1 MASKTINPTRME
13 LTRLKGRLKTATRGH
28 KLLKDKRDELMK
40 QFLEIVRRNRELRR
54 KVEEGLEK
62 ANAAFTVASAL
73 MSPEMLEQ
81 ALLYPKQSVELDMKY
96 QNIMSVNVPVYEFH
110 TKNEDPAEIYP
121 YGFAQTSGEL
131 DAALEALANVFS
143 DMLELAEALTDYT
156 IFYNGPKCGASA
168 PDHMHFQAG
177 NSDFLTIAPAIE
189 NAELKTIAADGDATL
204 SLVDTL
210 PVKVFVIDAADHS
223 AGERLFG
230 RLLEAMPVPEGER
243 EPMLNLLCYSTP
255 AGERLVV
262 IPRKRHRPACYGT
275 DNGCMLI
282 SPASVDVGG
291 VFITPRPED
300 FERMDQA
307 AIASILDEVCLTAE
321 EIGEI
326 ASHVR

>member
-1 MASKTINPTRME
+1 MAVDSNKIAGFFETQLVAWPMAAANFEALGGVKVKELDVNGMPFKVQFNPARMASS
-13 LTRLKGRLKTATRGH
+13 GA
-28 KLLKDKRDELMK
+28 
-40 QFLEIVRRNRELRR
+40 
-54 KVEEGLEK
+54 KV
-62 ANAAFTVASAL
+62 
-73 MSPEMLEQ
+73 
-81 ALLYPKQSVELDMKY
+81 
-96 QNIMSVNVPVYEFH
+96 
-110 TKNEDPAEIYP
+110 
-121 YGFAQTSGEL
+121 
-131 DAALEALANVFS
+131 DAASLKARPCFLCEKNRPEVQIGIEWN
-143 DMLELAEALTDYT
+143 DRYT
-156 IFYNGPKCGASA
+156 ILVNPFPIFHRHLTIPDTSHTDQLIAGRIADMMGLAAELNGYTVFYNGPRCGASA

>member
-1 MASKTINPTRME
+1 MAVDSNKIAGFFETQLAAWPMAAANFEALGGVKVKELDVNGMPFKVQFNPARMASS
-13 LTRLKGRLKTATRGH
+13 GA
-28 KLLKDKRDELMK
+28 
-40 QFLEIVRRNRELRR
+40 
-54 KVEEGLEK
+54 KV
-62 ANAAFTVASAL
+62 
-73 MSPEMLEQ
+73 
-81 ALLYPKQSVELDMKY
+81 
-96 QNIMSVNVPVYEFH
+96 
-110 TKNEDPAEIYP
+110 
-121 YGFAQTSGEL
+121 
-131 DAALEALANVFS
+131 DAASLKARPCFLCEKNRPE
-143 DMLELAEALTDYT
+143 DQIGIEWNDRYT
-156 IFYNGPKCGASA
+156 ILVNPFPIFHRHLTIPDTSHTDQLIAGRIADMMGLAAELNGYTVFYNGPRCGASA

>member
-1 MASKTINPTRME
+1 MAVDSNKIAGFFETQLAAWPMAAANFEALGGVKVKELDVNGMPFKVQFNPARMASS
-13 LTRLKGRLKTATRGH
+13 GA
-28 KLLKDKRDELMK
+28 
-40 QFLEIVRRNRELRR
+40 
-54 KVEEGLEK
+54 KV
-62 ANAAFTVASAL
+62 
-73 MSPEMLEQ
+73 
-81 ALLYPKQSVELDMKY
+81 
-96 QNIMSVNVPVYEFH
+96 
-110 TKNEDPAEIYP
+110 
-121 YGFAQTSGEL
+121 
-131 DAALEALANVFS
+131 DAASLKARPCFLCEKNRPEVQIGIEWN
-143 DMLELAEALTDYT
+143 DRYT
-156 IFYNGPKCGASA
+156 ILVNPFPIFHRHLTIPDTSHTDQLIAGRIADMMGLAAELNGYTVFYNGPRCGASA

-230 RLLEAMPVPEGER
+230 RLLEAMPVPEGEL

>member
-1 MASKTINPTRME
+1 MAVDSNKIAGFFETQLAAWPMAAANFEALGGVKVKELDVNGMPFKVQFNPARMASS
-13 LTRLKGRLKTATRGH
+13 GA
-28 KLLKDKRDELMK
+28 
-40 QFLEIVRRNRELRR
+40 
-54 KVEEGLEK
+54 KV
-62 ANAAFTVASAL
+62 
-73 MSPEMLEQ
+73 
-81 ALLYPKQSVELDMKY
+81 
-96 QNIMSVNVPVYEFH
+96 
-110 TKNEDPAEIYP
+110 
-121 YGFAQTSGEL
+121 
-131 DAALEALANVFS
+131 DAASLKARPCFLCEKNRPEVQIGIEWN
-143 DMLELAEALTDYT
+143 DRYT
-156 IFYNGPKCGASA
+156 ILVNPFPIFHRHLTIPDTSHTDQLIAGRIADMMGLAAELNGYTVFYNGPRCGASA

-189 NAELKTIAADGDATL
+189 NAELKTIAADGDATP

>member
-1 MASKTINPTRME
+1 MAAANFEALGGVKVKELDVNGMPFKVQFNPARMASS
-13 LTRLKGRLKTATRGH
+13 GA
-28 KLLKDKRDELMK
+28 
-40 QFLEIVRRNRELRR
+40 
-54 KVEEGLEK
+54 KV
-62 ANAAFTVASAL
+62 
-73 MSPEMLEQ
+73 
-81 ALLYPKQSVELDMKY
+81 
-96 QNIMSVNVPVYEFH
+96 
-110 TKNEDPAEIYP
+110 
-121 YGFAQTSGEL
+121 
-131 DAALEALANVFS
+131 DAASLKARPCFLCEKNRPEVQIGIEWN
-143 DMLELAEALTDYT
+143 DRYT
-156 IFYNGPKCGASA
+156 ILVNPFPIFHRHLTIPDTSHTDQLIAGRIADMMGLAAELNGYTVFYNGPRCGASA

>member
-1 MASKTINPTRME
+1 MAVDSNKIAEFFETQLAAWPMAAANFEALGGVKVKELDVNGMPFKVQFNPARMASS
-13 LTRLKGRLKTATRGH
+13 GA
-28 KLLKDKRDELMK
+28 
-40 QFLEIVRRNRELRR
+40 
-54 KVEEGLEK
+54 KV
-62 ANAAFTVASAL
+62 
-73 MSPEMLEQ
+73 
-81 ALLYPKQSVELDMKY
+81 
-96 QNIMSVNVPVYEFH
+96 
-110 TKNEDPAEIYP
+110 
-121 YGFAQTSGEL
+121 
-131 DAALEALANVFS
+131 DAASLKARPCFLCEKNRPEVQIGIEWNDRYTILVNPFPIFHRHLTIPDTSHTDQLIAGRIA
-143 DMLELAEALTDYT
+143 DMMGLAEELNGYT
-156 IFYNGPKCGASA
+156 VFYNGPRCGASA

-189 NAELKTIAADGDATL
+189 NAELKTIATDGEATL

>member
-1 MASKTINPTRME
+1 MAVDSNKIAGFFETQLAAWPMAAANFEALGGVKVKELDVNGMPFKVQFNPARMASS
-13 LTRLKGRLKTATRGH
+13 GA
-28 KLLKDKRDELMK
+28 
-40 QFLEIVRRNRELRR
+40 
-54 KVEEGLEK
+54 KV
-62 ANAAFTVASAL
+62 
-73 MSPEMLEQ
+73 
-81 ALLYPKQSVELDMKY
+81 
-96 QNIMSVNVPVYEFH
+96 
-110 TKNEDPAEIYP
+110 
-121 YGFAQTSGEL
+121 
-131 DAALEALANVFS
+131 DAASLKARPCFLCEKNRPEVQIGIEWN
-143 DMLELAEALTDYT
+143 DRYT
-156 IFYNGPKCGASA
+156 ILVNPFPIFHRHLTIPDTSHTDQLIAGRIADMMGLAAELNGYTVFYNGPRCGASA

-262 IPRKRHRPACYGT
+262 SPRKRHRPACYGT

>member
-1 MASKTINPTRME
+1 MAVDSNKIAGFFETQLAAWPMAAANFEALGGVKVKELDVNGMPFKVQFNPARMASS
-13 LTRLKGRLKTATRGH
+13 GA
-28 KLLKDKRDELMK
+28 
-40 QFLEIVRRNRELRR
+40 
-54 KVEEGLEK
+54 KV
-62 ANAAFTVASAL
+62 
-73 MSPEMLEQ
+73 
-81 ALLYPKQSVELDMKY
+81 
-96 QNIMSVNVPVYEFH
+96 
-110 TKNEDPAEIYP
+110 
-121 YGFAQTSGEL
+121 
-131 DAALEALANVFS
+131 DAASLKARPCFLCEKNRPEVQIGIEWN
-143 DMLELAEALTDYT
+143 DRYT
-156 IFYNGPKCGASA
+156 ILVNPFPIFHRHLTIPDTSHTDQLIAGRIADMMGLAAELNGYTVFYNGPRCGASA

-326 ASHVR
+326 DSHVR

>member
-1 MASKTINPTRME
+1 MAVDSNKIAGFFETQLAAWPMAAANFEALGGVKVKELDVNGMPFKVQFNPARMASS
-13 LTRLKGRLKTATRGH
+13 GA
-28 KLLKDKRDELMK
+28 
-40 QFLEIVRRNRELRR
+40 
-54 KVEEGLEK
+54 KV
-62 ANAAFTVASAL
+62 
-73 MSPEMLEQ
+73 
-81 ALLYPKQSVELDMKY
+81 
-96 QNIMSVNVPVYEFH
+96 
-110 TKNEDPAEIYP
+110 
-121 YGFAQTSGEL
+121 
-131 DAALEALANVFS
+131 DAASLKARPCFLCEKNRPEVQIGIEWN
-143 DMLELAEALTDYT
+143 DRYT
-156 IFYNGPKCGASA
+156 ILVNPFPIFHRHLTIPDTSHTDQLIAGRIADMMGLAAELNGYTVFYNGPRCGASA

-282 SPASVDVGG
+282 SW
-291 VFITPRPED
+291 FT
-300 FERMDQA
+300 
-307 AIASILDEVCLTAE
+307 TA
-321 EIGEI
+321 
-326 ASHVR
+326 